1 MKKHLRHWAIA
12 AAGAAAALAFTS
24 CAYDPYYTSVGGSYS
39 SGYGYGAGYGY
50 GDGYG
55 YGNSNFSTSL
65 FVSTGNPQWG
75 YDPYCYSYYDYRRRC
90 YYDPYLYGYY
100 PIGYR
105 PPVIIGCPHP
115 YGWRPGHGY
124 CPPPHQVRNVTV
136 VNYRNRESAYRNSN
150 YGWAKQIR
158 QQPLSQGRIQGQH
171 SGRNAYNRSNTE
183 PLPPMNGSNAGNRP
197 PSGNYQLQKQG
208 GKPYSKNINPAGV
221 KPKTNG
227 LPPAYNK
234 PVADSSPRQFNSG
247 QRNAQFQQQKR
258 QAPPPNIQGGNRGT
272 KHLDQPGNSRG
283 NNPNNP
289 KASKEEKKH
298 GLRSLGQ
305 G

>member
-39 SGYGYGAGYGY
+39 SGYGAGYGY

-100 PIGYR
+100 PVGYR
-105 PPVIIGCPHP
+105 PPIIIGCPHP

-124 CPPPHQVRNVTV
+124 CPPPHHVRNVTV

-150 YGWAKQIR
+150 YGWAKQVR
-158 QQPLSQGRIQGQH
+158 QRSVPQGNFQGQH
-171 SGRNAYNRSNTE
+171 RNLNTYNRPNTG
-183 PLPPMNGSNAGNRP
+183 PLTPMNGSNDGNRP
-197 PSGNYQLQKQG
+197 PSGNYKLQKQG
-208 GKPYSKNINPAGV
+208 GNPYAKNINPVGV

-234 PVADSSPRQFNSG
+234 PVADSSVRQFNSG
-247 QRNAQFQQQKR
+247 QHNAQFQKQTR
-258 QAPPPNIQGGNRGT
+258 QSAPPNIQGGNRGGQ
-272 KHLDQPGNSRG
+272 HLDQPG

>member
-24 CAYDPYYTSVGGSYS
+24 CAYDPSYTSVGASYS
-39 SGYGYGAGYGY
+39 SGYGAGYGY

-100 PIGYR
+100 PVGYR

-115 YGWRPGHGY
+115 YGWRPGRGY
-124 CPPPHQVRNVTV
+124 CPPPHHVRNVTV
-136 VNYRNRESAYRNSN
+136 VNYRNRESSYRNSN

-158 QQPLSQGRIQGQH
+158 QQPLSHGRIQGQH
-171 SGRNAYNRSNTE
+171 RDLNTHNRANSG
-183 PLPPMNGSNAGNRP
+183 PLPPMNGSNAGKRP
-197 PSGNYQLQKQG
+197 PDGNYKLPNQG
-208 GKPYSKNINPAGV
+208 AKPYSQTINPPGV
-221 KPKTNG
+221 KPRSNG

-234 PVADSSPRQFNSG
+234 PVADSSPRPFNSR
-247 QRNAQFQQQKR
+247 QRQAQFQQPPR
-258 QAPPPNIQGGNRGT
+258 QTPPPNIQGGNRGG
-272 KHLDQPGNSRG
+272 KHLEQPANSRG

-289 KASKEEKKH
+289 KASKEEKNH